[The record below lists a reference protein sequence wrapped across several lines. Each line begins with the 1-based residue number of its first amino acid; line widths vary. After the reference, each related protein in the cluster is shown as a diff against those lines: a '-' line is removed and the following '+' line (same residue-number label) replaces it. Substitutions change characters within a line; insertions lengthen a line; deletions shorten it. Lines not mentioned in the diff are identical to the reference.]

1 MEFIQEK
8 TTFKKILPFII
19 SLIIILGLL
28 TLGYF
33 FDLDISKAVVRLDNG
48 NYYSSAP
55 IPVFFEIVGVHP
67 LYIMVAIG
75 VGFIIN
81 FVKKFKKKGLRIVS
95 IIILSIVVF
104 LAYVLTIKRMI
115 RYICENNGSAFY
127 VDKKMLVYLISI
139 LSGLVCGA
147 LTIFL
152 TSKVKDENV
161 NKMAIWGLIVVG
173 TALLSQGIVQ
183 LVKPLLGRLRYRAM
197 YVLEYNGYPEQAI
210 FQRFLH
216 FNGKGTLTEEM
227 INLGMDKDIFKSC
240 PSGHSSSST
249 MVLCLGLIPSI
260 LGLKNKKYLLWNSLI
275 WSVSVIYVIF
285 LSYTRIVVGAHF
297 LTDVTLGVAITYLSM
312 VLVFF
317 IIKKVLAK
325 HYEKSNN
332 TSN

>member
-33 FDLDISKAVVRLDNG
+33 LDLDISKAVVRLDNG

-115 RYICENNGSAFY
+115 KYICENNGSAFY

-139 LSGLVCGA
+139 LSGLAFGA

-161 NKMAIWGLIVVG
+161 NKMAIWGLIVVA
-173 TALLSQGIVQ
+173 TALVSQGIVQ

-240 PSGHSSSST
+240 PSGHASSST
-249 MVLCLGLIPSI
+249 MVLCLGLIPTI

-285 LSYTRIVVGAHF
+285 LSYTRIVVGAHY

-317 IIKKVLAK
+317 IVKKVLAK